1 MTAHEADV
9 RSTKQFCNA
18 AFLLYKVMLCVE
30 GGDNTELES
39 QRGIYSGENDCCTS
53 FMAQVLTL

>member
-18 AFLLYKVMLCVE
+18 AFFAPIALQSHVVC
-30 GGDNTELES
+30 
-39 QRGIYSGENDCCTS
+39 RGW
-53 FMAQVLTL
+53 